1 VPATS
6 SNNTHTNTYNPPRP
20 VEVYTLSESA
30 NASIPTDIRSQFHHD
45 ENDKVLFFTAPP
57 LDVDTVPEQT
67 QSLGHSLRYLADKA
81 RNKEEDEKK
90 RKAREAELEAEATA
104 KMKRIKTEGQGKQ
117 QWIFDNKVK
126 TMLKWCEDMD
136 KGTDELYKQMHGGDW
151 KEIRELDLCKL
162 AVKQEEAHE
171 EQKELG
177 KFRKEREEAKQ
188 VRITGFRWI

>member
-1 VPATS
+1 
-6 SNNTHTNTYNPPRP
+6 
-20 VEVYTLSESA
+20 
-30 NASIPTDIRSQFHHD
+30 
-45 ENDKVLFFTAPP
+45 
-57 LDVDTVPEQT
+57 VPEQT

-90 RKAREAELEAEATA
+90 RKAREAELEAEAIA

-117 QWIFDNKVK
+117 QWIYDNKVK

-177 KFRKEREEAKQ
+177 RFWKEREEAKQ
-188 VRITGFRWI
+188 VRITGFEWI